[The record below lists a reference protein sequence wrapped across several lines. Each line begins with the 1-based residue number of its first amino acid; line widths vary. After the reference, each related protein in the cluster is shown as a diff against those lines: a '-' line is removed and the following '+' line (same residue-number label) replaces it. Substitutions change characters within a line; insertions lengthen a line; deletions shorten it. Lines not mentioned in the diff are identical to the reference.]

1 MRLPVAYEPVK
12 NTPSTRLLEQR
23 RADVAAA
30 DHGDEDVLGHAR
42 LVQQARDL
50 QAR

>member
-1 MRLPVAYEPVK
+1 MRGPTAAAIVAPVAYEPVK

-30 DHGDEDVLGHAR
+30 DHR
-42 LVQQARDL
+42 R
-50 QAR
+50 